1 MADHPHT
8 FQGNIEIIGIPYLKE
23 ILIFCEQEVNDTQF
37 LYLAMFYFFSF
48 DIRQNNRY
56 HFLRGCLESNFSM
69 QFDNH
74 PEYLGAKVCHA
85 FVQFGNLRIPRL
97 YKI

>member
-48 DIRQNNRY
+48 DIRISLEYNDFPMRINIFKSNVHRIQLNPELFA
-56 HFLRGCLESNFSM
+56 FLLTLKLVSYFHSKA
-69 QFDNH
+69 
-74 PEYLGAKVCHA
+74 LS
-85 FVQFGNLRIPRL
+85 
-97 YKI
+97 

>member
-8 FQGNIEIIGIPYLKE
+8 FQGNIEIISIPFLKE

-48 DIRQNNRY
+48 DIRISLEYNDFPKRINSFKSNVHRIQLNPELFT
-56 HFLRGCLESNFSM
+56 FLLTLKLISYFHLKTLS
-69 QFDNH
+69 
-74 PEYLGAKVCHA
+74 
-85 FVQFGNLRIPRL
+85 
-97 YKI
+97 